1 MKIINCYNSLTASQV
16 HNVVRRNVTPV
27 CFAVGRATEE
37 LQMFTGKHCGM
48 SGGLSPN
55 LPCVLP
61 DRFSAIE

>member
-48 SGGLSPN
+48 SG
-55 LPCVLP
+55 
-61 DRFSAIE
+61 A